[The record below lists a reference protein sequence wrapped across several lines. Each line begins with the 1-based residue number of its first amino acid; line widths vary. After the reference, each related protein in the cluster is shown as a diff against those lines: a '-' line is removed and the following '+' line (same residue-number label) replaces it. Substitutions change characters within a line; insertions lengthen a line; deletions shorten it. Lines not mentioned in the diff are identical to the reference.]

1 MDAFMSWAKENFD
14 LITLLVGV
22 ACIFI
27 AILSLVDEIRKR
39 KNKKASS

>member
-1 MDAFMSWAKENFD
+1 METFMSWAKENFD

-22 ACIFI
+22 IGVLI

>member
-1 MDAFMSWAKENFD
+1 MEALISWAKENFD

-22 ACIFI
+22 VGVLI